1 MARAPETGFYFEPIT
16 ERLAL
21 IVEGSPYP
29 SDDPWAYVGD
39 PLDMPPE
46 LARLEVATRWPGVDP
61 ETLEVEFD
69 TDFEKAVEEIE
80 RLQREEREKEPGSGE
95 IDFDVNFLLE
105 QAEALKTAAAQLTLP
120 GARDL
125 EQELERA
132 AGETV
137 GESIARAHDGEAESA
152 AAGEGAAPTSRRQP
166 GGT

>member
-39 PLDMPPE
+39 PLEMSPE

-69 TDFEKAVEEIE
+69 TNFEKAVEEIE

-95 IDFDVNFLLE
+95 IDFDVNLLLE
-105 QAEALKTAAAQLTLP
+105 QAEALKAAAAQLTLP
-120 GARDL
+120 GARDV

-137 GESIARAHDGEAESA
+137 GESIARAHDGGAEAAS
-152 AAGEGAAPTSRRQP
+152 AGEGAAPTSRRRP
-166 GGT
+166 GET